1 MKNLILFSLL
11 VFVFVPRTLPAVEY
25 AFVRDG
31 KVVAVPVAL
40 PVVGV
45 RNDTK
50 QVVFNLWGA
59 DNDVLNVCGY
69 YPVSRFDRA
78 TLQSNEVVT
87 VSSWAIEKPLVVE
100 RVTIGHAIPRLV
112 LDRVKLATVAK
123 SQGWSEAMM
132 AFINGDPVIAV
143 RWYSNEKL
151 VAGSDELAPFLQG
164 FAAAVGVKLET
175 LMPLLEMCK
184 EDKKR

>member
-1 MKNLILFSLL
+1 MKNLLLFSLIL
-11 VFVFVPRTLPAVEY
+11 FVFVPRTLPAIEY
-25 AFVRDG
+25 AYVRDNAI
-31 KVVAVPVAL
+31 VAVPVAL

-45 RNDTK
+45 RADTK

-59 DNDVLNVCGY
+59 DNNILNVCGY

-87 VSSWAIEKPLVVE
+87 AIAWTIEKPLVVE
-100 RVTIGHAIPRLV
+100 RVTIGHKINVIV
-112 LDRVKLATVAK
+112 LDRVKLATVARA
-123 SQGWSEAMM
+123 QGWSEAMM
-132 AFINGDPVIAV
+132 NFINGDPVIAV

-151 VAGSDELAPFLQG
+151 VAGSEELAPFLQG
-164 FAAAVGVKLET
+164 FAAAVGVKIEQ
-175 LMPLLEMCK
+175 LMPLLELCK